1 MMKIISI
8 LLITL
13 FSIGC
18 AGGSYNVRVESLG
31 NSEDYGKRY
40 VLFSA
45 NDLVSGVN
53 SLDSRRYTGYL
64 HTALQRKGFV
74 NVGSDEDGK
83 TAADILILMTYN
95 ISDPMTSRSGII
107 VPDNSNRMST
117 DHITGTII
125 SDGSINTFT
134 GTATYIPTSGSS
146 GYTTIPTTSTD
157 YKRIVIISAADIRRP
172 GQPEV
177 WRTEIVSTGRS
188 GDLRKT
194 VPILI
199 AAAVPYIGKDT
210 NGRKSVS
217 IGEDD
222 GTVAWVKASNYK
234 KPTDYKKA
242 SNYKKPTDSKNDEIE
257 LTQDSDNNSPQECN
271 YPDWVIS
278 DWAKEQWFNNIC
290 N

>member
-18 AGGSYNVRVESLG
+18 TGGSYSVRVESLG
-31 NSEDYGKRY
+31 NSDDYGKRY

-53 SLDSRRYTGYL
+53 SLDSKRYTGYL
-64 HTALQRKGFV
+64 HTVLQRKGFV
-74 NVGSDEDGK
+74 NVGSGEDGK
-83 TAADILILMTYN
+83 TAADIFILMVYT

-107 VPDNSNRMST
+107 VPDNSNRIST
-117 DHITGTII
+117 DHITGTLI
-125 SDGSINTFT
+125 SGGSINTYT

-157 YKRIVIISAADIRRP
+157 YKRVVIISAMDVRSP
-172 GQPEV
+172 DQPEI

-210 NGRKSVS
+210 NGRKSVNIS
-217 IGEDD
+217 GDD

-234 KPTDYKKA
+234 KPTDYK
-242 SNYKKPTDSKNDEIE
+242 
-257 LTQDSDNNSPQECN
+257 
-271 YPDWVIS
+271 
-278 DWAKEQWFNNIC
+278 
-290 N
+290 